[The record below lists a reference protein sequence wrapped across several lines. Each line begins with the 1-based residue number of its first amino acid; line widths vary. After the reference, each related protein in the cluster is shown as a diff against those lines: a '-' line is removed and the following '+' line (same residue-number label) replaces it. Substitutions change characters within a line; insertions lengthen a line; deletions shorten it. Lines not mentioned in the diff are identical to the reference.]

1 MVIALRSVHSLLEKV
16 PIENGRGFKP
26 HVYISGK
33 DELAEEAQRLEEG
46 GPLVHVDLVD
56 GLDVV
61 PTGDLVDLNFSSSSS
76 RSTPIYRK
84 RAYPKGYSKQAV
96 VQAVEL
102 QKLQGMYLLN
112 V

>member
-1 MVIALRSVHSLLEKV
+1 M
-16 PIENGRGFKP
+16 
-26 HVYISGK
+26 
-33 DELAEEAQRLEEG
+33 
-46 GPLVHVDLVD
+46 VHVDLVD

-102 QKLQGMYLLN
+102 QKLQGTCLLD